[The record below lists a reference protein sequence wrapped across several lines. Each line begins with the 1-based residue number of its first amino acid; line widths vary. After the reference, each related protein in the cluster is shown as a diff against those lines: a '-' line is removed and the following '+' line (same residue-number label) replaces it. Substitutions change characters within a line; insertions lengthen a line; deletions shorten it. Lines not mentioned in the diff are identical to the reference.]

1 MNKKIVVIL
10 SFFIVI
16 AGMSAVAAFDFND
29 LSNSL
34 LGAQKE
40 TVAIDGINFTI
51 PDGFSE
57 VENESLD
64 SQVLDNPY
72 IDVNIS
78 SKAYANASGEVMIL
92 SVSSSNVTANTTF
105 AEDAAGVDGNKT
117 TINGIEGYTS
127 VDDEFNSF
135 SYAKD
140 GKLVIVSSTDKELID
155 DFVVA

>member
-1 MNKKIVVIL
+1 M
-10 SFFIVI
+10 
-16 AGMSAVAAFDFND
+16 
-29 LSNSL
+29 
-34 LGAQKE
+34 
-40 TVAIDGINFTI
+40 
-51 PDGFSE
+51 
-57 VENESLD
+57 
-64 SQVLDNPY
+64 DNPY

-105 AEDAAGVDGNKT
+105 AEDATGADGNKT
-117 TINGIEGYTS
+117 TINGIDGYTS